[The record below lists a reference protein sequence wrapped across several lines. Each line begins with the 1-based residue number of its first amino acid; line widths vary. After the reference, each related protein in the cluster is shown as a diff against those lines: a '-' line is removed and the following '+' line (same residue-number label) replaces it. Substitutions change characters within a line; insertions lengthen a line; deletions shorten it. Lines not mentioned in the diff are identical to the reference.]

1 MTGGI
6 DQPSIPDPAEAT
18 DGAELGE
25 EVGDEILPGTVG
37 FPPTYPAGVG
47 PAGSMSDADHHD
59 SFAERFDRE
68 EPAEIPPPHDS
79 ARFIDPTAGGEPDT
93 EPDLI
98 GEIVATSGLVS
109 PEEAAMHLEDEDELD
124 P

>member
-25 EVGDEILPGTVG
+25 EVGDDLLPGTVG

-47 PAGSMSDADHHD
+47 PAGSLSDADHHD
-59 SFAERFDRE
+59 SFAERSYRE
-68 EPAEIPPPHDS
+68 AADDTRPPHDS
-79 ARFIDPTAGGEPDT
+79 ARFLDPTAGGEPDT
-93 EPDLI
+93 EAEMI
-98 GEIVATSGLVS
+98 AEIVATTGLIS
-109 PEEAAMHLEDEDELD
+109 PEEGAMHLEDEK
-124 P
+124 